1 MRNLADIEGA
11 AYCGLPLPPGQ
22 GHQLLV
28 ATPATPVATPAWPSK
43 SIAAQ
48 LFSAVATP
56 ATPKRKELQNCALL
70 LWRVG
75 VLPPAFY
82 CFVSNSFDLGVA
94 GVARGA
100 KALQ

>member
-1 MRNLADIEGA
+1 
-11 AYCGLPLPPGQ
+11 
-22 GHQLLV
+22 V

-56 ATPKRKELQNCALL
+56 ATPKRKELQNCAAAGAGGAAAGRPL
-70 LWRVG
+70 
-75 VLPPAFY
+75 Y
-82 CFVSNSFDLGVA
+82 CLVFNSFDLGVA

>member
-1 MRNLADIEGA
+1 MRFAITPGA
-11 AYCGLPLPPGQ
+11 GSPAGA
-22 GHQLLV
+22 V

-70 LWRVG
+70 LWRV
-75 VLPPAFY
+75 VLLPPAFY

-94 GVARGA
+94 GVAREA
-100 KALQ
+100 KALK